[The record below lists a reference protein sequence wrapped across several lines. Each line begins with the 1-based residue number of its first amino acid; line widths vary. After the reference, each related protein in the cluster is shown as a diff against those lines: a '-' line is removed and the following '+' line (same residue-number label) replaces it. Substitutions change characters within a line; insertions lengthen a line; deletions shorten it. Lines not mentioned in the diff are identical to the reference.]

1 MSGERVGFRFKH
13 ADAVVK
19 RNPQGRSRRGWVI
32 EPVEQTTSRGTK
44 MPAYKIRWRDS
55 ERPETVLQHM
65 LIADPDPS
73 PFLFADSATGNP
85 SETSSLDYRDRS
97 AADCSLWLC
106 CSQRR
111 RNVFPARKRS
121 FLRRGDAGRVS
132 LLLI

>member
-73 PFLFADSATGNP
+73 PPP
-85 SETSSLDYRDRS
+85 SSVSLDYG
-97 AADCSLWLC
+97 LLNHIK
-106 CSQRR
+106 
-111 RNVFPARKRS
+111 RNTLNNMLPSMLMK
-121 FLRRGDAGRVS
+121 
-132 LLLI
+132 

>member
-73 PFLFADSATGNP
+73 PCLLYTSPSPRDTERSRMPSSA
-85 SETSSLDYRDRS
+85 
-97 AADCSLWLC
+97 
-106 CSQRR
+106 
-111 RNVFPARKRS
+111 
-121 FLRRGDAGRVS
+121 
-132 LLLI
+132 

>member
-19 RNPQGRSRRGWVI
+19 RNPQGRSRRGWVM

-73 PFLFADSATGNP
+73 PPP
-85 SETSSLDYRDRS
+85 SSVSLDSY
-97 AADCSLWLC
+97 
-106 CSQRR
+106 
-111 RNVFPARKRS
+111 F
-121 FLRRGDAGRVS
+121 
-132 LLLI
+132 